1 MSNTPRGRPRSESTR
16 VAILTAARDLLIEI
30 GWDALSIEQIAIRA
44 GVSKQ
49 TVYRWWRTKG
59 DVVAEGIVEGTIS
72 FFTITVADSADIA
85 SDLKSTLSAMST
97 ALTAPGVD
105 PLRRALIA
113 AAAANEEVAL
123 RQHDLL
129 VAPVREG
136 LKQRLAR
143 AVVSGELKPGTDV
156 DTMVDALVGAIFHR
170 ITNARATGGDVSEG
184 LADLILYG
192 AATGTGPTTHSS

>member
-30 GWDALSIEQIAIRA
+30 GWDALSIEHIAIRA

-72 FFTITVADSADIA
+72 FFAITVADTSDIG

-97 ALTAPGVD
+97 SLTAPGVD

-113 AAAANEEVAL
+113 AAAANDEVAI

-129 VAPVREG
+129 VAPLRDSLE
-136 LKQRLAR
+136 KRLAR
-143 AVVSGELKPGTDV
+143 AVASGELKPGTDI
-156 DTMVDALVGAIFHR
+156 DTMADVLLGAIFHR
-170 ITNARATGGDVSEG
+170 TTHARGPGGDISES
-184 LADLILYG
+184 LVDLILQG
-192 AATGTGPTTHSS
+192 AATGSGSTPQSN